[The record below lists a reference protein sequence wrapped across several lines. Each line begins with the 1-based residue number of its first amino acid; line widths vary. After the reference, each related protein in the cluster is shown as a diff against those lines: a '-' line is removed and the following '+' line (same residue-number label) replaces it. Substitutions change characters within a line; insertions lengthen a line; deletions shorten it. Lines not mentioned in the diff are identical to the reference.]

1 MRKNKVSIW
10 LGKFQSNDFLERY
23 LDIDYSEEHDDDEY
37 LASIFARQFK
47 IEYYDEDFQEAY
59 LSDASPIGWKELI
72 EPISYS
78 ETFIDEIPDRF
89 DDKNSVIALYNFHYQ
104 GDVKESGEVIFI
116 GSFDYE
122 C

>member
-23 LDIDYSEEHDDDEY
+23 LDIDYSEEHDDEY

-59 LSDASPIGWKELI
+59 FSDASPIGWKELI

-104 GDVKESGEVIFI
+104 GDVKESAEVIFI

-122 C
+122 Y